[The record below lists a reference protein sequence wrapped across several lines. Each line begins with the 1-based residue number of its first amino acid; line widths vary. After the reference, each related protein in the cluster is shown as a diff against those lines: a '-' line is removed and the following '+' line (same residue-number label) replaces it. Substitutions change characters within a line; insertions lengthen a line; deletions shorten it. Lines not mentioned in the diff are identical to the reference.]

1 MLCRRNRFDLKVPL
15 GPYRLVNKRF
25 ADISGPKSQKRVKGE
40 KEKKNF
46 MAPFY
51 AWGSTAPSLEPLQG
65 GSLLFAT
72 KFSEIPGTH
81 FIDLARIKR

>member
-1 MLCRRNRFDLKVPL
+1 
-15 GPYRLVNKRF
+15 
-25 ADISGPKSQKRVKGE
+25 
-40 KEKKNF
+40 

-81 FIDLARIKR
+81 FIDLARIKRWVDLGATQWFWRKIDK